1 MNKISFLCT
10 AVGLAFVSSSA
21 SAMKI
26 TDSWVNFREA
36 YMSGSEQFQTKIEYG
51 MKVDDNLYFS
61 IQNTSGQGKHLDEF
75 NNRYNETEVNYK
87 IPLASRLFFWL
98 GFVFN
103 WGSNGSAFDPYIKL
117 GVQVTDNFMLIG
129 GYRYNQNNYQSY
141 DNYGNYTEDS
151 NQEINLWADLNVTDR
166 IWMEYNFTYHKR
178 DKDFRYG
185 NGTTESYEH
194 TLALSYKID
203 DRFTPYIDVSQL
215 DKASNGDDENRV
227 RIGLYYHF

>member
-26 TDSWVNFREA
+26 TDSWVNCREA

-87 IPLASRLFFWL
+87 IPLASRLFFWP

>member
-75 NNRYNETEVNYK
+75 NNRYN
-87 IPLASRLFFWL
+87 
-98 GFVFN
+98 
-103 WGSNGSAFDPYIKL
+103 
-117 GVQVTDNFMLIG
+117 
-129 GYRYNQNNYQSY
+129 
-141 DNYGNYTEDS
+141 
-151 NQEINLWADLNVTDR
+151 
-166 IWMEYNFTYHKR
+166 
-178 DKDFRYG
+178 
-185 NGTTESYEH
+185 
-194 TLALSYKID
+194 
-203 DRFTPYIDVSQL
+203 
-215 DKASNGDDENRV
+215 
-227 RIGLYYHF
+227 